1 MLVTPRN
8 SNCQLEQDWRLQCPK
23 RYGEILSSVG
33 SRAQHRDPGERVR
46 LDRGNRIASDGLL
59 GAAVGG
65 VAGGRVPGLS
75 QVPCPA
81 FALTIVGQF
90 VWDSDSVR
98 LIRIHGG
105 ANLLAPPLPDVPAG

>member
-33 SRAQHRDPGERVR
+33 SRAQIRDPGERVR

-75 QVPCPA
+75 
-81 FALTIVGQF
+81 
-90 VWDSDSVR
+90 
-98 LIRIHGG
+98 
-105 ANLLAPPLPDVPAG
+105 